1 MKGSRE
7 ASAAGRG
14 KMGEGWGEEWGEG
27 CSEGWGEVTGG
38 TRRKEGQGRTSRCG

>member
-7 ASAAGRG
+7 ASPAGRG
-14 KMGEGWGEEWGEG
+14 KMGEGWGEG
-27 CSEGWGEVTGG
+27 SHKRWGEVTGG